1 MAKSSG
7 LILIMLAFLILS
19 GYGVYEMLLDEELS
33 KLMKFSLTGLYFGF
47 VVVFVGVLTQRLKE
61 RKSDKYIGVEK

>member
-1 MAKSSG
+1 MEKNIG
-7 LILIMLAFLILS
+7 LILILLAFLILS

-61 RKSDKYIGVEK
+61 QKSDKYIGVEK

>member
-1 MAKSSG
+1 MKNIG
-7 LILIMLAFLILS
+7 LILILLAFLILS

-61 RKSDKYIGVEK
+61 QKSDKYIGVEK

>member
-1 MAKSSG
+1 MVKSIG
-7 LILIMLAFLILS
+7 LILILLAFLILS
-19 GYGVYEMLLDEELS
+19 GYGVYEMLHDEELA

-47 VVVFVGVLTQRLKE
+47 IVIFVGVLTQRLKE

>member
-1 MAKSSG
+1 MVKSIG
-7 LILIMLAFLILS
+7 LILILLAFLILS

>member
-1 MAKSSG
+1 MVKRIG
-7 LILIMLAFLILS
+7 LILILLAFLILS
-19 GYGVYEMLLDEELS
+19 GYGEYEMLLDEELS

>member
-1 MAKSSG
+1 MVKSIG
-7 LILIMLAFLILS
+7 LIIILLAFLILS

-33 KLMKFSLTGLYFGF
+33 ILMKFSLTGLYFGF

>member
-1 MAKSSG
+1 VKSIG
-7 LILIMLAFLILS
+7 LILILLAFLILS

-61 RKSDKYIGVEK
+61 QKSDKYIGVEK

>member
-1 MAKSSG
+1 MKSIG
-7 LILIMLAFLILS
+7 LILILLAFLILS
-19 GYGVYEMLLDEELS
+19 GYGVYEMLIDEELS

>member
-1 MAKSSG
+1 MVKSIG
-7 LILIMLAFLILS
+7 LILILLAFLILS
-19 GYGVYEMLLDEELS
+19 SYGVYEMLHDEELS

-61 RKSDKYIGVEK
+61 QKSDKYIGVEK

>member
-1 MAKSSG
+1 MVKSIGLS
-7 LILIMLAFLILS
+7 LILLAFLILS

-61 RKSDKYIGVEK
+61 QKSDKYIGVEK

>member
-1 MAKSSG
+1 MVKNIG
-7 LILIMLAFLILS
+7 LILILLAFLILS

-61 RKSDKYIGVEK
+61 QKSDKYIGVEK

>member
-1 MAKSSG
+1 MKSIG
-7 LILIMLAFLILS
+7 LILILLAFLILS

-47 VVVFVGVLTQRLKE
+47 IVIFVGVLTQRLKE

>member
-1 MAKSSG
+1 MVKSIG
-7 LILIMLAFLILS
+7 LIVILLAFLILS
-19 GYGVYEMLLDEELS
+19 GYGVYEMLHDEELS

-47 VVVFVGVLTQRLKE
+47 IVIFVGVLTQRLKE

>member
-1 MAKSSG
+1 MVKSIG
-7 LILIMLAFLILS
+7 LILILLAFLILS
-19 GYGVYEMLLDEELS
+19 VYGVYEMLHDEELS

-61 RKSDKYIGVEK
+61 QKSDKYIGVEK

>member
-1 MAKSSG
+1 MVKSIG
-7 LILIMLAFLILS
+7 LILILLAFLILS

-47 VVVFVGVLTQRLKE
+47 IVIFVGVLTQRLKE

>member
-1 MAKSSG
+1 
-7 LILIMLAFLILS
+7 MLH
-19 GYGVYEMLLDEELS
+19 DEELS

-61 RKSDKYIGVEK
+61 QKSDKYIGVEK

>member
-1 MAKSSG
+1 MKSIG
-7 LILIMLAFLILS
+7 LILILLAFLILS

-61 RKSDKYIGVEK
+61 QKSDKYIGVEK

>member
-1 MAKSSG
+1 MVKSIG
-7 LILIMLAFLILS
+7 LILILLAFLILS

-61 RKSDKYIGVEK
+61 QKSDKYIGVEK

>member
-1 MAKSSG
+1 MKSIG
-7 LILIMLAFLILS
+7 LILILLAFLILS
-19 GYGVYEMLLDEELS
+19 GYGVYEMLLEEELS

-61 RKSDKYIGVEK
+61 QKSDKYIGVEK

>member
-1 MAKSSG
+1 VKSIG
-7 LILIMLAFLILS
+7 LILILLAFLILS

>member
-1 MAKSSG
+1 MKSIG
-7 LILIMLAFLILS
+7 LILILLAFLILS

-47 VVVFVGVLTQRLKE
+47 IVIFVGVLTQRLKE
-61 RKSDKYIGVEK
+61 QKSDKYIGVEK

>member
-1 MAKSSG
+1 MVKSIG
-7 LILIMLAFLILS
+7 LILILLAFLILS
-19 GYGVYEMLLDEELS
+19 GYGVYEMLHDEVLS

-47 VVVFVGVLTQRLKE
+47 IVIFVGVLTQRLKE

>member
-1 MAKSSG
+1 MVKSIG
-7 LILIMLAFLILS
+7 LIVILLAFLILS

>member
-1 MAKSSG
+1 MVKSIG
-7 LILIMLAFLILS
+7 LILILLAFLILS

-47 VVVFVGVLTQRLKE
+47 IVIFVGVLTQRLKE
-61 RKSDKYIGVEK
+61 QKSDKYIGVEK

>member
-1 MAKSSG
+1 MKSIG
-7 LILIMLAFLILS
+7 LILILLAFLILS